1 MKNNAT
7 KILEIKNLTTRFYTP
22 EGVVHA
28 VNGVNLDLFKG
39 HTLGIVGESGC
50 GKSVTMMSALRLIPS
65 PPGKIEEGSVIYGNQ
80 DLLKLNGRDICDVRG
95 SKISMI
101 FQDPITCLNPVFTI
115 NNQISESLIRHLK
128 MTKKEAEERV
138 VELLEMVG
146 IPSPGQRAK
155 DYPHQFSGGMRQRV
169 MIAMALA
176 CNPEVLIADEP
187 TTALDVTIQAQI
199 VDLVLKLRDT
209 LGMSVIWITHDLG
222 VVSEVAHQIIVMYG
236 GFVIEDLLVNDLF
249 TNSLHPYTIGLV
261 NSLPNL
267 DGSSRKQKLDTIP
280 GTPPLLLSKPKTCPF
295 MPRCKFAE
303 QICSNKIPPLL
314 SVGENHK
321 VACWKHIINE

>member
-1 MKNNAT
+1 MKNNAI
-7 KILEIKNLTTRFYTP
+7 KILEIKNLITRFYTP

-80 DLLKLNGRDICDVRG
+80 DLLKLNDRDICDVRG

-101 FQDPITCLNPVFTI
+101 FQDPMTCLNPVFTI

-128 MTKKEAEERV
+128 ITKKEAEERV

-146 IPSPGQRAK
+146 IPSPRQRAK

-236 GFVIEDLLVNDLF
+236 GFVIEDLLVDDLF

-280 GTPPLLLSKPKTCPF
+280 GTPPLLLSKPQTCPF
-295 MPRCKFAE
+295 MPRCKFAD